1 MLLIKQLI
9 NIKKL
14 IIKFFNFYINSSL
27 HVSLAVVCFQYITL
41 LKFDINVDYI
51 LLIFSFCLSLNAYN
65 FIKYFEIVFLKS
77 QKKSVSLKLICFL
90 TFISIVTS
98 LVITTK
104 LTDEML
110 VLVLLMSLL
119 TLFYFFPFNSVNK
132 NLRKTPGLKIFIVA
146 IVWSLLIV
154 VLPIIN
160 FTDKLDTSFLI
171 YFTQVLIFVI
181 VTIFPFEIRDLNSDS
196 KKLHTIPQRIGVN
209 NTKVLGFSLLFIFM
223 ILDCIQYGILYFIA
237 FKSIL
242 VNGLVCLTTFIL
254 ILKSTE
260 KQSVY
265 FSSFWVESLPILWL
279 LLYAF

>member
-1 MLLIKQLI
+1 M
-9 NIKKL
+9 
-14 IIKFFNFYINSSL
+14 
-27 HVSLAVVCFQYITL
+27 AVVCFQYITL

-51 LLIFSFCLSLNAYN
+51 LLIFSFCLCLNAYN
-65 FIKYFEIVFLKS
+65 FIKYFEIVFFKS

-98 LVITTK
+98 LFITTK
-104 LTDEML
+104 LTGEML
-110 VLVLLMSLL
+110 VLFLLMSLL

-171 YFTQVLIFVI
+171 YFTQVLIFVV

-196 KKLHTIPQRIGVN
+196 KQLHTIPQRIGIN
-209 NTKVLGFSLLFIFM
+209 NTKILGFCLLFIFI
-223 ILDCIQYGILYFIA
+223 ILDYIQYGVLYFIN
-237 FKSIL
+237 FKSLLINS
-242 VNGLVCLTTFIL
+242 VVCLITFIL
-254 ILKSTE
+254 ILKSGK
-260 KQSVY
+260 KQSIY

-279 LLYAF
+279 LLYAFL

>member
-1 MLLIKQLI
+1 M
-9 NIKKL
+9 
-14 IIKFFNFYINSSL
+14 
-27 HVSLAVVCFQYITL
+27 
-41 LKFDINVDYI
+41 
-51 LLIFSFCLSLNAYN
+51 
-65 FIKYFEIVFLKS
+65 FLKS

-104 LTDEML
+104 LTGEML
-110 VLVLLMSLL
+110 VLFLLMSLL

-171 YFTQVLIFVI
+171 YFTQVLIFVV

-196 KKLHTIPQRIGVN
+196 KQLHTIPQRIGIN
-209 NTKVLGFSLLFIFM
+209 NTKILGFCLLFIFI
-223 ILDCIQYGILYFIA
+223 ILDYIQYGILYFIN
-237 FKSIL
+237 FKSLLINS
-242 VNGLVCLTTFIL
+242 VVCLITFIL
-254 ILKSTE
+254 ILKSC
-260 KQSVY
+260 
-265 FSSFWVESLPILWL
+265 FS
-279 LLYAF
+279 

>member
-9 NIKKL
+9 NIKNL

-171 YFTQVLIFVI
+171 YFTQVLIFVSC
-181 VTIFPFEIRDLNSDS
+181 N
-196 KKLHTIPQRIGVN
+196 
-209 NTKVLGFSLLFIFM
+209 
-223 ILDCIQYGILYFIA
+223 
-237 FKSIL
+237 
-242 VNGLVCLTTFIL
+242 
-254 ILKSTE
+254 
-260 KQSVY
+260 Y
-265 FSSFWVESLPILWL
+265 FSF
-279 LLYAF
+279 

>member
-9 NIKKL
+9 NIKNL

-90 TFISIVTS
+90 TFISIETS

-242 VNGLVCLTTFIL
+242 VNGVVCLTTFIL